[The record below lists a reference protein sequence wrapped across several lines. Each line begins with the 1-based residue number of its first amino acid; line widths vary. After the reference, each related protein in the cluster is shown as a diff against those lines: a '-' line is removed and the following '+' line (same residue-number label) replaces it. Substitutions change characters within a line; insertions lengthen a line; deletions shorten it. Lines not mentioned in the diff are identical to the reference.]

1 LTCASTR
8 TGNHTVGLENAEDL
22 VSSDDLGLGDTV
34 GVTEDFTDPEYCQ
47 YLNATVARLYPYW
60 EGVAPFFASLPI
72 CSTTCSGVVLSH
84 AGAVREYGMA
94 EADIPFP
101 LL

>member
-1 LTCASTR
+1 MR
-8 TGNHTVGLENAEDL
+8 LEDAEDL
-22 VSSDDLGLGDTV
+22 VSGDDLDLGDTV
-34 GVTEDFTDPEYCQ
+34 GVTEDLANPKDRQHTS
-47 YLNATVARLYPYW
+47 ATFAQLCSYW
-60 EGVAPFFASLPI
+60 EGVAPFFASLAI

-84 AGAVREYGMA
+84 AGGVREYGIA

>member
-1 LTCASTR
+1 M
-8 TGNHTVGLENAEDL
+8 GLEDTEDL
-22 VSSDDLGLGDTV
+22 VSGNDLDLRDTV
-34 GVTEDFTDPEYCQ
+34 GVTKDLTNPIDRQ
-47 YLNATVARLYPYW
+47 YSDATVAQLNPYC

-72 CSTTCSGVVLSH
+72 CSTTCSGVILSH
-84 AGAVREYGMA
+84 AGGVREYGMA